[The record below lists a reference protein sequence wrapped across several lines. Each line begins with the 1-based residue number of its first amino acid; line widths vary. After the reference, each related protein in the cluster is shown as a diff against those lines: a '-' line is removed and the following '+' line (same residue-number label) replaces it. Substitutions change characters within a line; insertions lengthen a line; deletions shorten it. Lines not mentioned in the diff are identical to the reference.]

1 MLRKEEGTGGE
12 NNSNCNSSSTNIS
25 NSVGIF
31 MWGYLPAISQR
42 VPLLSPTPVPRST
55 TQEPWKEVC
64 SGGCGFALALSES
77 GKLNTWGSTDD
88 LGQSYVTSGK
98 HEENPEPFP
107 LQTEAAI
114 VQAAAGWAHCIA
126 VTDRGEVYT
135 WGWKEC
141 VPTGKTTAD
150 QVLTGAPST
159 EKDMLGSQ
167 VESSTDQGDCG
178 LLVRPSFNDQYEC
191 HYSCPSTS
199 SEVSQ
204 KSKNDPTTSGTR
216 GKFAASGLLQS
227 DRMVADSSAS
237 MKSHLS
243 RSSPRVP
250 SNVGLTTHDQSGDDG
265 AKRRRLAAAKQV
277 TLPESSTAGGDAVS
291 APLCLVTLRPGEKI
305 VTVAAGGRHTLALS
319 DTGQVWGWGYGG
331 EGQLGLGSR
340 IRTVSSPHLVPCIDT
355 ASHWQGAHQAG
366 PKGSRMSEGQTIKA
380 PGNYVK
386 AIACGGRHSAV
397 ITDAGALLT
406 FGWGLYGQCG
416 QGFTEDELSPTY
428 VSSLGGLQVQ
438 AVAAGLWHTICITAT
453 GDVYA
458 FGGNQFGQL
467 GTGGEQAEMFPRLLE
482 ASSLENQ
489 HAKIISCGA
498 RHSAISTENGKVF
511 SWGWNKY
518 GQLGLGDAIDR
529 NIPCEGRKM
538 LEVLFAPVSTQK
550 HLYDQYKNMWLPD
563 LPCQARFYSGN
574 LIGNPSEAGLDC

>member
-1 MLRKEEGTGGE
+1 MLGTEERNGGE
-12 NNSNCNSSSTNIS
+12 EK
-25 NSVGIF
+25 NSVDIF
-31 MWGYLPAISQR
+31 MWGYLPAVSQQR
-42 VPLLSPTPVPRST
+42 APLLSPTPVPRST

-88 LGQSYVTSGK
+88 LGQSYLTSGK

-114 VQAAAGWAHCIA
+114 TQAAAGWAHCVA

-141 VPTGKTTAD
+141 VPTGKANAD
-150 QVLTGAPST
+150 QVASGTTST
-159 EKDMLGSQ
+159 EKDILDGE
-167 VESSTDQGDCG
+167 VESSTEQGGDG
-178 LLVRPSFNDQYEC
+178 SHVRPSFNDQYDC
-191 HYSCPSTS
+191 HDSCPSTS
-199 SEVSQ
+199 SEISQ
-204 KSKNDPTTSGTR
+204 KSKNNTTTSGTR
-216 GKFAASGLLQS
+216 SKIAVSGLEQR
-227 DRMVADSSAS
+227 DRGGVTSSTS
-237 MKSHLS
+237 TKPHLS
-243 RSSPRVP
+243 RSMPRV
-250 SNVGLTTHDQSGDDG
+250 SGSGGLTAYDQAGDDG
-265 AKRRRLAAAKQV
+265 AKRRRLAAGKQA
-277 TLPESSTAGGDAVS
+277 TLPESSTAGSEAVS
-291 APLCLVTLRPGEKI
+291 APPCLITLQPGEKI

-340 IRTVSSPHLVPCIDT
+340 IRTVSSPHPVPCIDNS
-355 ASHWQGAHQAG
+355 SHWQDLHQTG
-366 PKGSRMSEGQTIKA
+366 LKGSRLCEGQTIKA

-416 QGFTEDELSPTY
+416 QGCTEDELSPTY

-438 AVAAGLWHTICITAT
+438 GVAAGLWHTVCITAT
-453 GDVYA
+453 GDVYSI
-458 FGGNQFGQL
+458 GGNQFGQL

-482 ASSLENQ
+482 APSLEQQ
-489 HAKIISCGA
+489 HAKIVSCGA
-498 RHSAISTENGKVF
+498 RHSAICTENGKVF
-511 SWGWNKY
+511 CWGWNKY

-529 NIPCEGRKM
+529 NVPCEVPFENRKIKTVACGWWHT
-538 LEVLFAPVSTQK
+538 LA
-550 HLYDQYKNMWLPD
+550 
-563 LPCQARFYSGN
+563 
-574 LIGNPSEAGLDC
+574 SENSQ